1 MKNDSRAENPAR
13 QAWQKGQKK
22 KSHFLSPRKAQGVIQ
37 TESGLEASFAF
48 GCDLHP
54 KVKAIRPQPC
64 TFDLKSGRSYATKAE
79 LINKFKGTGYRPK
92 PYTPDFEVH
101 CFGGRKLYVEV
112 RHSRLLQRNDRTLLL
127 PGIFKALGL
136 ELLIIT
142 DQFLTRDL
150 VHNIRSLHPYLRT
163 SLSDGFLDALS
174 SVGEQSFRLEWLL
187 ASLGCRQEDLLSSI
201 VSGYV
206 AVDFRAG
213 MLRPKSIG
221 RVSRGDTSYL
231 EVFPL

>member
-1 MKNDSRAENPAR
+1 MKIDSRAENPAR

-79 LINKFKGTGYRPK
+79 LINKFKGTGYKPK

-101 CFGGRKLYVEV
+101 CFGGRRLFVEV
-112 RHSRLLQRNDRTLLL
+112 RHSRLLQHNDSTLLL
-127 PGIFKALGL
+127 PVTFKALGL
-136 ELLIIT
+136 ELLVIT
-142 DQFLTRDL
+142 DRFLTRDL
-150 VHNIRSLHPYLRT
+150 VHNIRSLQPYLRM
-163 SLSDGFLDALS
+163 SPSNEFLDALS
-174 SVGEQSFRLEWLL
+174 SVGGQTFRLDWLM
-187 ASLGCRQEDLLSSI
+187 ASLECSQEDLLSSI
-201 VSGYV
+201 ASGHV
-206 AVDFRAG
+206 AVDFKAG

-221 RVSRGDTSYL
+221 QLSGGDTSYL
-231 EVFPL
+231 EVLPL